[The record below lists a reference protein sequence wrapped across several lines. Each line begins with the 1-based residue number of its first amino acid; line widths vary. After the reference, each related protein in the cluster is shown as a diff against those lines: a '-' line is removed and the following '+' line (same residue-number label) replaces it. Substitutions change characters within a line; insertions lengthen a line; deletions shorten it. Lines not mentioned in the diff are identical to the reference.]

1 MVVSALHSS
10 DSCKNAA
17 KLYLSV
23 VQKSS
28 SYSVDIWDQDVLRL
42 SIYLIL
48 LINIGSEA
56 HEVDLYL
63 SGLLL
68 KYSFLVMWFLC
79 REDPL
84 MLQ

>member
-1 MVVSALHSS
+1 MVSALHSS

-28 SYSVDIWDQDVLRL
+28 NYSVDIWDQDVLRL

-56 HEVDLYL
+56 HEVDLCL
-63 SGLLL
+63 SCLLL

>member
-10 DSCKNAA
+10 DSRKNAA

-28 SYSVDIWDQDVLRL
+28 NYSVDIWDQDVLRL

>member
-1 MVVSALHSS
+1 MVSALHSS
-10 DSCKNAA
+10 DSRKNAA

-28 SYSVDIWDQDVLRL
+28 NYSVDIWDKDVLRL

-63 SGLLL
+63 SCLLL